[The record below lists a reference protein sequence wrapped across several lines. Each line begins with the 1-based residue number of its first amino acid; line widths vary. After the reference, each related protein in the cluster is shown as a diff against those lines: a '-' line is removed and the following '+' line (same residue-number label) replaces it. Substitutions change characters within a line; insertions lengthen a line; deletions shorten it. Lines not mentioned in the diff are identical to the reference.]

1 MLLVGVGLTPA
12 LLYDAPERLKQLKSK
27 RILQDRIA
35 LRDARRALMQYM
47 LLRSQQPFNIARFR
61 SSSIEPRLL
70 MLPCPD
76 NLGGS
81 NSDNILDGLQD
92 ATCNADGSGA
102 GDITNGVLDSGS
114 RFGRLPH
121 GFDVLPTE
129 REVNEG
135 LGSDFRNH
143 NGDRFWYALSRHLA
157 PSEPNHR
164 RALNLHRLSTL
175 DDGWLK
181 VARTATTLTIASRT
195 AAVVIAPGKI
205 QPGRPAEEIIFKV
218 SLSLSEVNP
227 SLYFESAD
235 NADSDGIFSDKE
247 GGYPVANIRLE
258 ELLAP
263 ESNFMDSYK
272 TAAGAGATH
281 NAPLQDSPLAE
292 IREAIIHW
300 KDFFGYY
307 PSPAT
312 NVSAHLH
319 RHSRHCNIL
328 RSDVAHNNAI
338 GGGELILPAAIIAA
352 MPLPTTLAIASLS
365 LTADAGFLTAQAMAV
380 VLSTATITL
389 ARYSR
394 LTLTAGT
401 PLLANTAILQSLTS
415 GYGISAGATVSIAVA
430 TISIAVETPLFSDG
444 IQVGWFPEHSLAS
457 MTVSDDDRKI
467 TVVTPTEAGFLGG
480 GEIIS
485 TTGTIETVTLFSHDV
500 LMLSKAVKIEND
512 YDNLTNLFYVNA
524 TARIKSGASVS
535 FHTLRR
541 TNYYRPSADTYDRR
555 DFVVR
560 LLSDAFYTSGP
571 ATLRITTTILAPKII
586 YPWRNTRS
594 SLAVL
599 RDNLHL
605 YPPCLDSK
613 HFSRSAR
620 TFIANQPMHY
630 AVAPGCGH
638 SDPQRC
644 GSGGITVSLNPG
656 AQISFAESFSLS
668 NSYTVTL
675 PNFAIRLTGNA
686 TITIQNG
693 IARSNISI
701 ALTRPLQIPLGESA
715 AIFPADYFFANGAS
729 VQIPAQATI
738 VGGGRSRIENAEA
751 VLIYSPG
758 PLPHA
763 GCAAGMPSL
772 SLTLAAATQ
781 GKINGDL
788 TNFCE
793 WLDDDENADGDLHY
807 IARAPSLELR
817 QSNDFL
823 MFFGGRMVLE

>member
-27 RILQDRIA
+27 QILQDRIA

-47 LLRSQQPFNIARFR
+47 LLRSQQPFNIARR
-61 SSSIEPRLL
+61 IGAPIEPRLL

-76 NLGGS
+76 NLGDS
-81 NSDNILDGLQD
+81 ILDGLQD
-92 ATCNADGSGA
+92 ATCNANIRSA
-102 GDITNGVLDSGS
+102 SDITRGVLEGGS

-121 GFDVLPTE
+121 GFSVLPTE

-157 PSEPNHR
+157 PSTPGNRH
-164 RALNLHRLSTL
+164 ALNLHRLSTL

-195 AAVVIAPGKI
+195 AAIVIAPGEI
-205 QPGRPAEEIIFKV
+205 QPHRPAEENIFKV

-247 GGYPVANIRLE
+247 GGYPVANIHLE

-272 TAAGAGATH
+272 TAAGAGLTH

-292 IREAIIHW
+292 IREAILHW

-307 PSPAT
+307 PSPAA

-401 PLLANTAILQSLTS
+401 PLLAKTAILQSLTS
-415 GYGISAGATVSIAVA
+415 GYGISAGATVSIVVA

-444 IQVGWFPEHSLAS
+444 IQVGWFPEHSRTT
-457 MTVSDDDRKI
+457 MIVI
-467 TVVTPTEAGFLGG
+467 TDGRTIALETPTESGFLGG

-485 TTGTIETVTLFSHDV
+485 TTGTIETVTLSSRDV
-500 LMLSKAVKIEND
+500 LMLRKAVRIEED
-512 YDNLTNLFYVNA
+512 YSDLPFLFYVNA
-524 TARIKSGASVS
+524 TARKVDGTSVRLRESKKYLPSG
-535 FHTLRR
+535 
-541 TNYYRPSADTYDRR
+541 DTFDHR

-560 LLSDAFYTSGP
+560 LLSDSVYTTASS
-571 ATLRITTTILAPKII
+571 TLIITTTILAPKII

-594 SLAVL
+594 SLIVR
-599 RDNLHL
+599 RDNLHS

-644 GSGGITVSLNPG
+644 GSGGITVSLNLG

-693 IARSNISI
+693 IARSNGNIS
-701 ALTRPLQIPLGESA
+701 LTRPLQIPLGESA
-715 AIFPADYFFANGAS
+715 AIFPADYFFANGVS

-772 SLTLAAATQ
+772 GLTLAVATQ
-781 GKINGDL
+781 GKIGGNL

>member
-1 MLLVGVGLTPA
+1 MLLVGVGLTPS

-27 RILQDRIA
+27 QILQDRIA

-92 ATCNADGSGA
+92 ATCNADGGSA

-195 AAVVIAPGKI
+195 AAVVIAPGEI
-205 QPGRPAEEIIFKV
+205 QPHRPAEEIIFKV

-292 IREAIIHW
+292 IREAILHW

-307 PSPAT
+307 PSPAA
-312 NVSAHLH
+312 NVSVHLDSH
-319 RHSRHCNIL
+319 FRHCNIL

-401 PLLANTAILQSLTS
+401 PLLAKTAILQSLTS
-415 GYGISAGATVSIAVA
+415 GYGISAGATVSIVVA

-444 IQVGWFPEHSLAS
+444 IQVGWFPEHSRTT
-457 MTVSDDDRKI
+457 MNVSPDNRKI
-467 TVVTPTEAGFLGG
+467 SLAIPTDAGFLSGG
-480 GEIIS
+480 KIIS
-485 TTGTIETVTLFSHDV
+485 TIGTIETVTLSSRDV
-500 LMLSKAVKIEND
+500 LLLSKAVKIEKD
-512 YDNLTNLFYVNA
+512 YDDLKFLFYVN
-524 TARIKSGASVS
+524 TTVRIKSGVSVS
-535 FHTLRR
+535 LHILTEAKK
-541 TNYYRPSADTYDRR
+541 YRPSSDTYDRR

-560 LLSDAFYTSGP
+560 LLSDAVYGSSTK
-571 ATLRITTTILAPKII
+571 TTIIAPKII
-586 YPWRNTRS
+586 YPWQDTNSGPIVRRD
-594 SLAVL
+594 SL
-599 RDNLHL
+599 HP
-605 YPPCLDSK
+605 YPPCLDSRS
-613 HFSRSAR
+613 FSRSAR

-656 AQISFAESFSLS
+656 AQISFAESFPLS
-668 NSYTVTL
+668 NSYTLTL

-693 IARSNISI
+693 IARNNGNIS
-701 ALTRPLQIPLGESA
+701 LTRPLQIPLGESA
-715 AIFPADYFFANGAS
+715 AIFPANYSFADGTS

-738 VGGGRSRIENAEA
+738 VGGGRSRVENAEA

-772 SLTLAAATQ
+772 GLTLAVATQ
-781 GKINGDL
+781 GKISGDL

>member
-27 RILQDRIA
+27 QILQDRIA

-47 LLRSQQPFNIARFR
+47 LLRSQQPFNIARIGG
-61 SSSIEPRLL
+61 SPIEPRLL

-76 NLGGS
+76 NLGDS
-81 NSDNILDGLQD
+81 ILDGLQD
-92 ATCNADGSGA
+92 ATCNAVRSSG
-102 GDITNGVLDSGS
+102 GITNGVLEGGS

-121 GFDVLPTE
+121 GFSVLQNAE
-129 REVNEG
+129 EVNDG

-143 NGDRFWYALSRHLA
+143 NGDRFWYALSHHLA
-157 PSEPNHR
+157 PSTPGNRH
-164 RALNLHRLSTL
+164 ALNLHRLSTL

-195 AAVVIAPGKI
+195 AAIVIAPGEI
-205 QPGRPAEEIIFKV
+205 QPHRPAEGNIFKV

-307 PSPAT
+307 PSPAA

-352 MPLPTTLAIASLS
+352 MPLPTTLAVASLS
-365 LTADAGFLTAQAMAV
+365 LTADAGFLTAQAMV
-380 VLSTATITL
+380 MSLSTATITL

-394 LTLTAGT
+394 FTLTAGT
-401 PLLANTAILQSLTS
+401 PLFAKAAILQSLTS
-415 GYGISAGATVSIAVA
+415 GYGISAGAMVSIVVA

-444 IQVGWFPEHSLAS
+444 IQVGWFPEHSRTT
-457 MTVSDDDRKI
+457 MIVSDDDRKI
-467 TVVTPTEAGFLGG
+467 TLKTFTESGFLGG

-485 TTGTIETVTLFSHDV
+485 TTGTIEKVTLFSHDV
-500 LMLSKAVKIEND
+500 LLLSKAVKIEND
-512 YDNLTNLFYVNA
+512 YDNLTNLLYVNA

-535 FHTLRR
+535 FHTLRE
-541 TNYYRPSADTYDRR
+541 TLKYRPSGDTFDRR

-560 LLSDAFYTSGP
+560 LLSDAFYASGP

-594 SLAVL
+594 SLIVL

-613 HFSRSAR
+613 NFSRSAR

-668 NSYTVTL
+668 NTYTVTL
-675 PNFAIRLTGNA
+675 PNFAISLTGNA

-693 IARSNISI
+693 IARSNGNIS
-701 ALTRPLQIPLGESA
+701 LTRPLQIPLGESA
-715 AIFPADYFFANGAS
+715 AIFPANYSFDNGTL

-738 VGGGRSRIENAEA
+738 VGGGRSRVENAEA

-772 SLTLAAATQ
+772 SLTLAVATQ
-781 GKINGDL
+781 GKISGDL

>member
-27 RILQDRIA
+27 QILQDRIA

-47 LLRSQQPFNIARFR
+47 LLRSQQPFNIARIGG
-61 SSSIEPRLL
+61 SPIEPRLL

-76 NLGGS
+76 NLGDS
-81 NSDNILDGLQD
+81 ILDGLQD
-92 ATCNADGSGA
+92 AACSDIRLVRG
-102 GDITNGVLDSGS
+102 ITNGVLRGGS

-121 GFDVLPTE
+121 GFSVLPTE

-143 NGDRFWYALSRHLA
+143 NGDRFWYALSHHLA
-157 PSEPNHR
+157 PSTPGNRH
-164 RALNLHRLSTL
+164 ALNLHRLSTL

-205 QPGRPAEEIIFKV
+205 QPHRPAEENIFKV

-227 SLYFESAD
+227 LLYFESAD

-352 MPLPTTLAIASLS
+352 MPLPTTLAIASLL

-380 VLSTATITL
+380 TLSTATITL

-394 LTLTAGT
+394 FTLTAGT
-401 PLLANTAILQSLTS
+401 PLFAKTAVLQSLTS

-430 TISIAVETPLFSDG
+430 TISIAAQTSLFSDG

-541 TNYYRPSADTYDRR
+541 TNYYRPSGDTYDRR

-560 LLSDAFYTSGP
+560 LLSDAFYASGP

-644 GSGGITVSLNPG
+644 GNGGITVSLNPG

-675 PNFAIRLTGNA
+675 PNFAIRLTSNA

-693 IARSNISI
+693 IARSNGNIS
-701 ALTRPLQIPLGESA
+701 LTRPLQIPLGESA
-715 AIFPADYFFANGAS
+715 AIFPADYSFVNGAS

-738 VGGGRSRIENAEA
+738 VGGGRSRVENAEA

-763 GCAAGMPSL
+763 GCAAGMTSL
-772 SLTLAAATQ
+772 GSLAVATQ
-781 GKINGDL
+781 GKIRGDL

>member
-27 RILQDRIA
+27 QILQDRIA

-76 NLGGS
+76 NLGGR

-92 ATCNADGSGA
+92 ATCNADGGSA

-157 PSEPNHR
+157 PSTPGNRH
-164 RALNLHRLSTL
+164 ALNLHRLSTL

-307 PSPAT
+307 PSPAA

-319 RHSRHCNIL
+319 RHSRHCNIS

-352 MPLPTTLAIASLS
+352 MPLPTTLAVASLS
-365 LTADAGFLTAQAMAV
+365 LTADAGFLTAQAMV
-380 VLSTATITL
+380 MSLSTTIITL

-394 LTLTAGT
+394 FTLTAGT
-401 PLLANTAILQSLTS
+401 PLFANTAILQSLTS
-415 GYGISAGATVSIAVA
+415 GYGISAGATVSIVVA

-444 IQVGWFPEHSLAS
+444 IQVGWFPEHSRTT
-457 MTVSDDDRKI
+457 MNVSPDNRKI
-467 TVVTPTEAGFLGG
+467 SLAIPTDAGFLNGG
-480 GEIIS
+480 KIIS
-485 TTGTIETVTLFSHDV
+485 TIGTIETVTLSSRDV
-500 LMLSKAVKIEND
+500 LLLSKAVKIEKD
-512 YDNLTNLFYVNA
+512 YDDLKFLFYVN
-524 TARIKSGASVS
+524 TTVRIKSGVSVS
-535 FHTLRR
+535 LHILTEAKK
-541 TNYYRPSADTYDRR
+541 YRPSSDTYDRR

-560 LLSDAFYTSGP
+560 LLSDAVYGSSTK
-571 ATLRITTTILAPKII
+571 TTIIAPKII
-586 YPWRNTRS
+586 YPWQDTNSGPIVRRD
-594 SLAVL
+594 SL
-599 RDNLHL
+599 HP
-605 YPPCLDSK
+605 YPPCLDSRS
-613 HFSRSAR
+613 FSRSAR

-656 AQISFAESFSLS
+656 TQISFAESFSLS

-693 IARSNISI
+693 IARSNGNIS
-701 ALTRPLQIPLGESA
+701 LTRPLQIPLGESA
-715 AIFPADYFFANGAS
+715 AIFPADYSFANGAS

-772 SLTLAAATQ
+772 GLTLAVATQ
-781 GKINGDL
+781 GKIGGNL

>member
-12 LLYDAPERLKQLKSK
+12 LLYDAPERLKQLKS
-27 RILQDRIA
+27 RQILQDRIA

-47 LLRSQQPFNIARFR
+47 LLRSQQPFNIARR
-61 SSSIEPRLL
+61 IGAPIEPRLL

-76 NLGGS
+76 NLGDS
-81 NSDNILDGLQD
+81 ILDGLQD

-102 GDITNGVLDSGS
+102 SDITKGVLEGGS

-157 PSEPNHR
+157 PSTPGNRH
-164 RALNLHRLSTL
+164 ALNLHRLSTL

-205 QPGRPAEEIIFKV
+205 QPHRPAEENIFKV

-227 SLYFESAD
+227 LLYFESAD

-292 IREAIIHW
+292 IREAILHW

-365 LTADAGFLTAQAMAV
+365 LTADAGFLTAQAMV
-380 VLSTATITL
+380 MSLSTTIITL

-394 LTLTAGT
+394 FTLTAGT
-401 PLLANTAILQSLTS
+401 PLFAKAAILQSLTS

-444 IQVGWFPEHSLAS
+444 IQVGWFPEHSRTT
-457 MTVSDDDRKI
+457 MIVSDDDRKI
-467 TVVTPTEAGFLGG
+467 TLKTFTESGFLGG

-485 TTGTIETVTLFSHDV
+485 TTGTIEKVTLFSHDV
-500 LMLSKAVKIEND
+500 LLLSKAVKIEND
-512 YDNLTNLFYVNA
+512 YDNLTNLLYVNA

-535 FHTLRR
+535 FHTLRE
-541 TNYYRPSADTYDRR
+541 TLKYRPSGDTFDRR

-560 LLSDAFYTSGP
+560 LLSDAFYASGP

-594 SLAVL
+594 SLIVL

-613 HFSRSAR
+613 NFSRSAR

-668 NSYTVTL
+668 NTYTVTL
-675 PNFAIRLTGNA
+675 PNFAISLTGNA

-693 IARSNISI
+693 IARSNGNIS
-701 ALTRPLQIPLGESA
+701 LTRPLQIPLGESA
-715 AIFPADYFFANGAS
+715 AIFPANYSFDNGTL

-738 VGGGRSRIENAEA
+738 VGGGRSRVENAEA

-772 SLTLAAATQ
+772 SLTLAVATQ
-781 GKINGDL
+781 GKISGDL

>member
-1 MLLVGVGLTPA
+1 M
-12 LLYDAPERLKQLKSK
+12 KSK
-27 RILQDRIA
+27 QILQDRIA

-92 ATCNADGSGA
+92 ATCNADGGNA

-195 AAVVIAPGKI
+195 AAIVIAPGKI
-205 QPGRPAEEIIFKV
+205 QPGRPAEENIFKV

-292 IREAIIHW
+292 IREAILHW

-307 PSPAT
+307 PSPAA

-352 MPLPTTLAIASLS
+352 MPLPTTLAVASLS
-365 LTADAGFLTAQAMAV
+365 LTADAGFLTAQAMV
-380 VLSTATITL
+380 MSLSTTIITL

-394 LTLTAGT
+394 FTLTAGT
-401 PLLANTAILQSLTS
+401 PLFAKAAILQSLTS

-430 TISIAVETPLFSDG
+430 TISIVEKTPLFSAG
-444 IQVGWFPEHSLAS
+444 IQTGWLPEHSRTTMIA
-457 MTVSDDDRKI
+457 I
-467 TVVTPTEAGFLGG
+467 TDGRRIALETPTESGFLGG
-480 GEIIS
+480 GEIVS
-485 TTGTIETVTLFSHDV
+485 TIGTIATVTLSSRDV
-500 LMLSKAVKIEND
+500 LILRKSVKIEKD
-512 YDNLTNLFYVNA
+512 YASVILFYINA

-535 FHTLRR
+535 FHTLRK
-541 TNYYRPSADTYDRR
+541 TLKYRPSGDTFEHR

-560 LLSDAFYTSGP
+560 LLSDSVYTTASSGL
-571 ATLRITTTILAPKII
+571 TITTTILAPKII

-594 SLAVL
+594 SLIVL
-599 RDNLHL
+599 RDNLHP
-605 YPPCLDSK
+605 YPPCFDSK

-668 NSYTVTL
+668 NTYTVTL
-675 PNFAIRLTGNA
+675 PNFAISLTGNA

-693 IARSNISI
+693 IARNNGNIS
-701 ALTRPLQIPLGESA
+701 LTRPLQIPLGESA
-715 AIFPADYFFANGAS
+715 AIFPANYSFDNGTL

-738 VGGGRSRIENAEA
+738 VGGGRSRVENAEA

-763 GCAAGMPSL
+763 GCAAGMTSL
-772 SLTLAAATQ
+772 GSLAVATQ
-781 GKINGDL
+781 GKIGGNL

-807 IARAPSLELR
+807 IARAPSLKLR

>member
-12 LLYDAPERLKQLKSK
+12 LLYDAPERLKQLKS
-27 RILQDRIA
+27 RQILQDRIA

-47 LLRSQQPFNIARFR
+47 LLRSQQPFNIARR
-61 SSSIEPRLL
+61 IGSPIEPRLL

-76 NLGGS
+76 NLGDS
-81 NSDNILDGLQD
+81 ILDGLQD

-102 GDITNGVLDSGS
+102 SDITKGVLGSGS

-143 NGDRFWYALSRHLA
+143 KGDRFWYALSRHLA
-157 PSEPNHR
+157 PSTPGNRH
-164 RALNLHRLSTL
+164 ALNLHRLSTL

-227 SLYFESAD
+227 SLYFASAD

-307 PSPAT
+307 PSPAA

-365 LTADAGFLTAQAMAV
+365 LTADAGFLTAQAMV
-380 VLSTATITL
+380 ISLSTATITL

-394 LTLTAGT
+394 FTLTAGT
-401 PLLANTAILQSLTS
+401 PLFAKAAILQSLTS
-415 GYGISAGATVSIAVA
+415 GYGISAGATVSIVVA

-444 IQVGWFPEHSLAS
+444 IQVGWFPEHAENPMTAARDGATLSLAGP
-457 MTVSDDDRKI
+457 I
-467 TVVTPTEAGFLGG
+467 TIGFLGG
-480 GEIIS
+480 GEIASAIPTITLS
-485 TTGTIETVTLFSHDV
+485 SRDVLIVREGLNLEQDYRQLKFLYANASLRRETGTVSILP
-500 LMLSKAVKIEND
+500 AVND
-512 YDNLTNLFYVNA
+512 YRPTDDTF
-524 TARIKSGASVS
+524 S
-535 FHTLRR
+535 RR
-541 TNYYRPSADTYDRR
+541 R
-555 DFVVR
+555 FVAL
-560 LLSDAFYTSGP
+560 LLSDAIYTRSTI
-571 ATLRITTTILAPKII
+571 ATTITAPKTI
-586 YPWRNTRS
+586 YPWRKKSIPSAPART
-594 SLAVL
+594 
-599 RDNLHL
+599 RDNLHP
-605 YPPCLDSK
+605 YPPCLDSRS
-613 HFSRSAR
+613 FSRSAR

-644 GSGGITVSLNPG
+644 GNGGITVSLNPG
-656 AQISFAESFSLS
+656 AQISFAESFPLS
-668 NSYTVTL
+668 NSYTITL
-675 PNFAIRLTGNA
+675 PNFAIRLTSNA

-693 IARSNISI
+693 IARSNGNIS
-701 ALTRPLQIPLGESA
+701 LTRPLQIPLGESA
-715 AIFPADYFFANGAS
+715 AIFPADYSFANGAS

-738 VGGGRSRIENAEA
+738 VGGGRSRVENAEA

-772 SLTLAAATQ
+772 SLTLAVATQ
-781 GKINGDL
+781 GKIGGNL

>member
-1 MLLVGVGLTPA
+1 MQLATPTA
-12 LLYDAPERLKQLKSK
+12 
-27 RILQDRIA
+27 
-35 LRDARRALMQYM
+35 
-47 LLRSQQPFNIARFR
+47 
-61 SSSIEPRLL
+61 
-70 MLPCPD
+70 
-76 NLGGS
+76 
-81 NSDNILDGLQD
+81 
-92 ATCNADGSGA
+92 SGA
-102 GDITNGVLDSGS
+102 GDITNGVLEGGS

-157 PSEPNHR
+157 PSTPGNRH
-164 RALNLHRLSTL
+164 ALNLHRLSTL

-205 QPGRPAEEIIFKV
+205 QPHRPAEENIFKV

-292 IREAIIHW
+292 IREAILHW

-307 PSPAT
+307 PSPAA

-401 PLLANTAILQSLTS
+401 PLLAKTAILQSLTS
-415 GYGISAGATVSIAVA
+415 GYGISAGATVSIVVA

-444 IQVGWFPEHSLAS
+444 IQVGWFPEHSRTT
-457 MTVSDDDRKI
+457 MNVSPDNRKI
-467 TVVTPTEAGFLGG
+467 SLAIPTDAGFLSGG
-480 GEIIS
+480 KIIS
-485 TTGTIETVTLFSHDV
+485 TIGTIETVTLSSRDV
-500 LMLSKAVKIEND
+500 LIVEQSGEN
-512 YDNLTNLFYVNA
+512 
-524 TARIKSGASVS
+524 RER
-535 FHTLRR
+535 LR
-541 TNYYRPSADTYDRR
+541 
-555 DFVVR
+555 
-560 LLSDAFYTSGP
+560 
-571 ATLRITTTILAPKII
+571 
-586 YPWRNTRS
+586 
-594 SLAVL
+594 
-599 RDNLHL
+599 
-605 YPPCLDSK
+605 
-613 HFSRSAR
+613 
-620 TFIANQPMHY
+620 
-630 AVAPGCGH
+630 
-638 SDPQRC
+638 
-644 GSGGITVSLNPG
+644 
-656 AQISFAESFSLS
+656 
-668 NSYTVTL
+668 
-675 PNFAIRLTGNA
+675 
-686 TITIQNG
+686 
-693 IARSNISI
+693 
-701 ALTRPLQIPLGESA
+701 
-715 AIFPADYFFANGAS
+715 
-729 VQIPAQATI
+729 
-738 VGGGRSRIENAEA
+738 
-751 VLIYSPG
+751 
-758 PLPHA
+758 
-763 GCAAGMPSL
+763 
-772 SLTLAAATQ
+772 
-781 GKINGDL
+781 
-788 TNFCE
+788 
-793 WLDDDENADGDLHY
+793 
-807 IARAPSLELR
+807 
-817 QSNDFL
+817 
-823 MFFGGRMVLE
+823 

>member
-27 RILQDRIA
+27 QILQDRIA

-47 LLRSQQPFNIARFR
+47 LLRSQQPFNIARIGG
-61 SSSIEPRLL
+61 SPIEPRLL

-76 NLGGS
+76 NLGDS
-81 NSDNILDGLQD
+81 ILDGLQD
-92 ATCNADGSGA
+92 ATCNAVRSSG
-102 GDITNGVLDSGS
+102 GITNGVLEGGS

-121 GFDVLPTE
+121 GFSVLQNAE
-129 REVNEG
+129 EVNDG

-157 PSEPNHR
+157 PSTPGNR
-164 RALNLHRLSTL
+164 YALNLHRLSTL

-195 AAVVIAPGKI
+195 AAIVIAPGEI
-205 QPGRPAEEIIFKV
+205 QPHRPAEENIFKV

-227 SLYFESAD
+227 LLYFESVD

-292 IREAIIHW
+292 IREAILHW

-307 PSPAT
+307 PSPAA

-394 LTLTAGT
+394 FTLTAGT
-401 PLLANTAILQSLTS
+401 PLFVNTAILQSLTS

-444 IQVGWFPEHSLAS
+444 IQVGWFPEHSRTTMIVSHDNKTISLA
-457 MTVSDDDRKI
+457 I
-467 TVVTPTEAGFLGG
+467 PTEAGFLGG
-480 GEIIS
+480 GKIIS
-485 TTGTIETVTLFSHDV
+485 TIGTIETVTLSSRDI
-500 LMLSKAVKIEND
+500 LILSKSVKIEKD
-512 YDNLTNLFYVNA
+512 YGHLLSLFYADA
-524 TARIKSGASVS
+524 TVRTKFGTSVS
-535 FHTLRR
+535 LYTLREA
-541 TNYYRPSADTYDRR
+541 NKYLPSSDTYDRR

-560 LLSDAFYTSGP
+560 LLSDAVYGSSTK
-571 ATLRITTTILAPKII
+571 TTIIAPKII
-586 YPWRNTRS
+586 YPWQDTNSGPIIRRD
-594 SLAVL
+594 SL
-599 RDNLHL
+599 HP
-605 YPPCLDSK
+605 YPPCLDSRS
-613 HFSRSAR
+613 FSRSAR

-693 IARSNISI
+693 IARNNGNIS
-701 ALTRPLQIPLGESA
+701 LTRPLQIPLGESA
-715 AIFPADYFFANGAS
+715 AIFPANYSFDNGTS

-772 SLTLAAATQ
+772 GLTLAVATQ
-781 GKINGDL
+781 GKIGGDL

>member
-12 LLYDAPERLKQLKSK
+12 LLYDAPERLKQLKS
-27 RILQDRIA
+27 RQILQDRIA

-47 LLRSQQPFNIARFR
+47 LLRSQQPFNIARIGG
-61 SSSIEPRLL
+61 SPIEPRLL

-76 NLGGS
+76 NLGDS
-81 NSDNILDGLQD
+81 VLDGLQD
-92 ATCNADGSGA
+92 ATCNSVLSSG
-102 GDITNGVLDSGS
+102 GITNGVLEGGS

-121 GFDVLPTE
+121 GFSVLQNAG
-129 REVNEG
+129 EVNDG

-143 NGDRFWYALSRHLA
+143 NGDRFWYALSHHLA
-157 PSEPNHR
+157 PSTPGNRH
-164 RALNLHRLSTL
+164 ALNLHRLSTL

-205 QPGRPAEEIIFKV
+205 QPGRPAEENIFKV

-227 SLYFESAD
+227 SLYFESAN

-272 TAAGAGATH
+272 TAAGAGAIH

-307 PSPAT
+307 PSPAA

-352 MPLPTTLAIASLS
+352 MPSPTTLAIASLS
-365 LTADAGFLTAQAMAV
+365 LTADAGFLTAQAMV
-380 VLSTATITL
+380 VSLSTATITL

-394 LTLTAGT
+394 FTLTAGT
-401 PLLANTAILQSLTS
+401 PLFAKTVILQSLTS
-415 GYGISAGATVSIAVA
+415 GYEISAGATVSIAVA
-430 TISIAVETPLFSDG
+430 TISIVEKTPLFSAG
-444 IQVGWFPEHSLAS
+444 IQTGWLPEHSRTTMIA
-457 MTVSDDDRKI
+457 I
-467 TVVTPTEAGFLGG
+467 TDGRRIALETPTESGFLGG
-480 GEIIS
+480 GEIVS
-485 TTGTIETVTLFSHDV
+485 TIGTIATVTLSSRDV
-500 LMLSKAVKIEND
+500 LILRKSVKIEKD
-512 YDNLTNLFYVNA
+512 YASVILFYINA

-535 FHTLRR
+535 FHTLRK
-541 TNYYRPSADTYDRR
+541 TLKYRPSGDTFEHR

-560 LLSDAFYTSGP
+560 LLSDSVYTTASSGL
-571 ATLRITTTILAPKII
+571 TITTTILAPKII

-605 YPPCLDSK
+605 YPPCLDSRS
-613 HFSRSAR
+613 FSRSAR

-644 GSGGITVSLNPG
+644 GNGGITVSLNPG

-668 NSYTVTL
+668 NSYTLTL

-693 IARSNISI
+693 IARSNGNIS
-701 ALTRPLQIPLGESA
+701 LTRPLQIPLGESA
-715 AIFPADYFFANGAS
+715 AIFPADYSFANGTS

-738 VGGGRSRIENAEA
+738 VGGGHSRIENAEA

-772 SLTLAAATQ
+772 SLTLAVATQ
-781 GKINGDL
+781 GKIGGDL

>member
-27 RILQDRIA
+27 QILQDRIA

-76 NLGGS
+76 NLGGR

-92 ATCNADGSGA
+92 ATCNADGGSA

-205 QPGRPAEEIIFKV
+205 QPHRPAEGNIFKV

-307 PSPAT
+307 PSPAA
-312 NVSAHLH
+312 NVSVHLDSH
-319 RHSRHCNIL
+319 FRHCNIL

-365 LTADAGFLTAQAMAV
+365 LTADAGFLTAQAMAM

-401 PLLANTAILQSLTS
+401 PLLAKVAILQSLTS
-415 GYGISAGATVSIAVA
+415 GYEISAGATVSIAVA
-430 TISIAVETPLFSDG
+430 TISIAEKTPLFSAG
-444 IQVGWFPEHSLAS
+444 IQSGWLPEHWETT
-457 MTVSDDDRKI
+457 MTVISDGRTI
-467 TVVTPTEAGFLGG
+467 AFETPTESGFLGG
-480 GEIIS
+480 GEIVS
-485 TTGTIETVTLFSHDV
+485 TIGNVILSSRDV
-500 LMLSKAVKIEND
+500 LMLRRVVRIEED
-512 YDNLTNLFYVNA
+512 YIHLSTHLFYHNA
-524 TARIKSGASVS
+524 TVRREGGTSD
-535 FHTLRR
+535 TLRKA
-541 TNYYRPSADTYDRR
+541 NNYRPSGDTFDRR

-560 LLSDAFYTSGP
+560 LLSDSVYGST
-571 ATLRITTTILAPKII
+571 TRTTITAPKII
-586 YPWRNTRS
+586 YPWRKKHTT
-594 SLAVL
+594 AIT
-599 RDNLHL
+599 RDNLHP
-605 YPPCLDSK
+605 YPPCFDSR

-675 PNFAIRLTGNA
+675 PNFAIRSTDNA

-693 IARSNISI
+693 IARNNGNIS
-701 ALTRPLQIPLGESA
+701 LTRPLQIPLGESA
-715 AIFPADYFFANGAS
+715 AIFPADYSFANGAS

-772 SLTLAAATQ
+772 GLTLAVATQ
-781 GKINGDL
+781 GKIGGNL

>member
-27 RILQDRIA
+27 QILQDRIA

-92 ATCNADGSGA
+92 ATCNADGGSA

-195 AAVVIAPGKI
+195 AAVVIAPGEI
-205 QPGRPAEEIIFKV
+205 QPHRPAEEIIFKV

-292 IREAIIHW
+292 IREAILHW

-307 PSPAT
+307 PSPAA
-312 NVSAHLH
+312 NVSVHLDSH
-319 RHSRHCNIL
+319 FRHCNIL

-401 PLLANTAILQSLTS
+401 PLLAKTAILQSLTS
-415 GYGISAGATVSIAVA
+415 GYGISAGATVSIVVA

-444 IQVGWFPEHSLAS
+444 IQVGWFPEHSRTT
-457 MTVSDDDRKI
+457 MNVSPDNRKI
-467 TVVTPTEAGFLGG
+467 SLAIPTDAGFLSGG
-480 GEIIS
+480 KIIS
-485 TTGTIETVTLFSHDV
+485 TIGTIETVTLSSRDV
-500 LMLSKAVKIEND
+500 LLLSKAVKIEKD
-512 YDNLTNLFYVNA
+512 YDDLKFLFYVN
-524 TARIKSGASVS
+524 TTVRIKSGVSVS
-535 FHTLRR
+535 LHILTEAKK
-541 TNYYRPSADTYDRR
+541 YRPSSDTYDRR

-560 LLSDAFYTSGP
+560 LLSDAVYGSSTK
-571 ATLRITTTILAPKII
+571 TTIIAPKII
-586 YPWRNTRS
+586 YPWQDTNSGPIVRRD
-594 SLAVL
+594 SL
-599 RDNLHL
+599 HP
-605 YPPCLDSK
+605 YPPCLDSRS
-613 HFSRSAR
+613 FSRSAR

-693 IARSNISI
+693 IARSNGNIS
-701 ALTRPLQIPLGESA
+701 LTRPLQIPLGESA
-715 AIFPADYFFANGAS
+715 AIFPADYSFANGAS

-772 SLTLAAATQ
+772 GLTLAVATQ
-781 GKINGDL
+781 GKISGDL

>member
-12 LLYDAPERLKQLKSK
+12 LLYDAPERLKQLKS
-27 RILQDRIA
+27 RQILQDRIA

-47 LLRSQQPFNIARFR
+47 LLRSQQPFNIARIGG
-61 SSSIEPRLL
+61 SPIEPRLL

-76 NLGGS
+76 NLGDS
-81 NSDNILDGLQD
+81 VLDGLQD
-92 ATCNADGSGA
+92 ATCNAVRSSG
-102 GDITNGVLDSGS
+102 GITNGVLEGGS

-121 GFDVLPTE
+121 GFSVLQNAG
-129 REVNEG
+129 EVNDG

-157 PSEPNHR
+157 PSTPGNR
-164 RALNLHRLSTL
+164 YALNLHRLSTL

-195 AAVVIAPGKI
+195 AAIVIAPGEI
-205 QPGRPAEEIIFKV
+205 QPGRPAEENIFKV

-227 SLYFESAD
+227 LLYFESAD

-328 RSDVAHNNAI
+328 RSNVAHNNAI

-365 LTADAGFLTAQAMAV
+365 LTADAGFLTAQAMV
-380 VLSTATITL
+380 MSLSTTIITL

-394 LTLTAGT
+394 FTLTAGT
-401 PLLANTAILQSLTS
+401 PLFAKAAILQSLTS
-415 GYGISAGATVSIAVA
+415 GYGISAGATVSIVVA

-444 IQVGWFPEHSLAS
+444 IQVGWFPEHAENPMTAARDGATLSLAGP
-457 MTVSDDDRKI
+457 I
-467 TVVTPTEAGFLGG
+467 TIGFLGG
-480 GEIIS
+480 GEIASAIPTITLS
-485 TTGTIETVTLFSHDV
+485 SRDVLIVREGLNLEQDYRQLKFLYANASLRRETGTVSILP
-500 LMLSKAVKIEND
+500 AVND
-512 YDNLTNLFYVNA
+512 YRPTDDTF
-524 TARIKSGASVS
+524 S
-535 FHTLRR
+535 RR
-541 TNYYRPSADTYDRR
+541 R
-555 DFVVR
+555 FVAL
-560 LLSDAFYTSGP
+560 LLSDAIYTRSTI
-571 ATLRITTTILAPKII
+571 ATTITAPKTI
-586 YPWRNTRS
+586 YPWRKKSIPSAPAIT
-594 SLAVL
+594 
-599 RDNLHL
+599 RDNLHP

-613 HFSRSAR
+613 NFSRSAR

-638 SDPQRC
+638 GDPQRC

-675 PNFAIRLTGNA
+675 PNFAIRLTSNA

-693 IARSNISI
+693 IARSNGNIS
-701 ALTRPLQIPLGESA
+701 LTRPLQIPLGESA
-715 AIFPADYFFANGAS
+715 AIFPANYSFANGTS

-738 VGGGRSRIENAEA
+738 VGGGRSRVENAEA
-751 VLIYSPG
+751 ILIYSPG

-772 SLTLAAATQ
+772 GLTLAVATQ
-781 GKINGDL
+781 GKIGGDL

>member
-12 LLYDAPERLKQLKSK
+12 LLYDAPERLKQLKS
-27 RILQDRIA
+27 RQILQDRIA

-47 LLRSQQPFNIARFR
+47 LLRSQQPFNIARR
-61 SSSIEPRLL
+61 IGAPIEPRLL

-76 NLGGS
+76 NLGDS
-81 NSDNILDGLQD
+81 ILDGLQD

-102 GDITNGVLDSGS
+102 SDITKGVLEGGS

-157 PSEPNHR
+157 PSTPGNRH
-164 RALNLHRLSTL
+164 ALNLHRLSTL

-205 QPGRPAEEIIFKV
+205 QPHRPAEENIFKV

-272 TAAGAGATH
+272 TAAGAGVTH

-292 IREAIIHW
+292 IREAILHW

-307 PSPAT
+307 PSPAA

-401 PLLANTAILQSLTS
+401 PLLAKTAILQSLTS
-415 GYGISAGATVSIAVA
+415 GYGISAGATVSIVVA

-444 IQVGWFPEHSLAS
+444 IQVGWFPEHSRTT
-457 MTVSDDDRKI
+457 MNVSPDNRKI
-467 TVVTPTEAGFLGG
+467 SLAIPTDAGFLSGG
-480 GEIIS
+480 KIIS
-485 TTGTIETVTLFSHDV
+485 TIGTIETVTLSSHDV
-500 LMLSKAVKIEND
+500 LLLSKAVKIEKD
-512 YDNLTNLFYVNA
+512 YDDLKFLFYVN
-524 TARIKSGASVS
+524 TTVRIKSGVSVS
-535 FHTLRR
+535 LHILTEAKK
-541 TNYYRPSADTYDRR
+541 YRPSSDTYDRR

-560 LLSDAFYTSGP
+560 LLSDAVYGSSTK
-571 ATLRITTTILAPKII
+571 TTIIAPKII
-586 YPWRNTRS
+586 YPWQDTNSGPIVRRD
-594 SLAVL
+594 SL
-599 RDNLHL
+599 HP
-605 YPPCLDSK
+605 YPPCLDSRS
-613 HFSRSAR
+613 FSRSAR

-656 AQISFAESFSLS
+656 AQISFAKSFSLS

-675 PNFAIRLTGNA
+675 PNFAIRLTSNA

-693 IARSNISI
+693 IARSNGNIS
-701 ALTRPLQIPLGESA
+701 LTRPLQIPLGESA
-715 AIFPADYFFANGAS
+715 AIFPANYSFANGAS

-763 GCAAGMPSL
+763 RCAAGMPSL
-772 SLTLAAATQ
+772 GLTLAVATQ
-781 GKINGDL
+781 GKIGGTL

>member
-1 MLLVGVGLTPA
+1 MLVIFVVLLVGAGLTPA

-27 RILQDRIA
+27 QILQDRIA

-76 NLGGS
+76 NLGGHR
-81 NSDNILDGLQD
+81 SDNILDGLQD

-312 NVSAHLH
+312 NVSVHLH

-352 MPLPTTLAIASLS
+352 MPLPTTLAVASLS
-365 LTADAGFLTAQAMAV
+365 LTADAGFLTAQAMV
-380 VLSTATITL
+380 MSLSTTIITL

-394 LTLTAGT
+394 FTLTAGT
-401 PLLANTAILQSLTS
+401 PLFAKAAILQSLTS

-430 TISIAVETPLFSDG
+430 TISIAAQIPLFSDN
-444 IQVGWFPEHSLAS
+444 IQVGWFPEHAENPMTAARDGATLSLAGP
-457 MTVSDDDRKI
+457 I
-467 TVVTPTEAGFLGG
+467 TIGFLGG
-480 GEIIS
+480 GEIASAIPTITLS
-485 TTGTIETVTLFSHDV
+485 SRDVLIVREGLNLEQDYRQLKFLYANASLRRETGTVSILP
-500 LMLSKAVKIEND
+500 AVND
-512 YDNLTNLFYVNA
+512 YRPTDDTF
-524 TARIKSGASVS
+524 S
-535 FHTLRR
+535 RR
-541 TNYYRPSADTYDRR
+541 R
-555 DFVVR
+555 FVAL
-560 LLSDAFYTSGP
+560 LLSDAIYTRSTI
-571 ATLRITTTILAPKII
+571 ATTITAPKTI
-586 YPWRNTRS
+586 YPWRKKSIPSAPART
-594 SLAVL
+594 
-599 RDNLHL
+599 RDNLHP
-605 YPPCLDSK
+605 YPPCLDSRS
-613 HFSRSAR
+613 FSRSAR

-693 IARSNISI
+693 IARSNGNIS
-701 ALTRPLQIPLGESA
+701 LTRPLQIPLGESA
-715 AIFPADYFFANGAS
+715 AIFPVDYSFVNGAS
-729 VQIPAQATI
+729 VQIPAQAII

-772 SLTLAAATQ
+772 GLTLAVATQ

>member
-27 RILQDRIA
+27 QILQDRIA

-76 NLGGS
+76 NLGGHR
-81 NSDNILDGLQD
+81 SDNILDGLQD

-157 PSEPNHR
+157 PSEPNNR

-181 VARTATTLTIASRT
+181 VSRTATTLTIASRT

-272 TAAGAGATH
+272 TAAGAGETH

-307 PSPAT
+307 PSPAI
-312 NVSAHLH
+312 NVSVHLH

-338 GGGELILPAAIIAA
+338 GGGKLILPAAIIAA

-394 LTLTAGT
+394 FTLTAGT
-401 PLLANTAILQSLTS
+401 PLFAKAAILQSLTS
-415 GYGISAGATVSIAVA
+415 GYGISAGATVSIVVA

-444 IQVGWFPEHSLAS
+444 IQVGWFPEHSRTT
-457 MTVSDDDRKI
+457 MNVSPDNRKI
-467 TVVTPTEAGFLGG
+467 SLAIPTDAGFLSGG
-480 GEIIS
+480 KIIS
-485 TTGTIETVTLFSHDV
+485 TIGTIETVTLSSHDV
-500 LMLSKAVKIEND
+500 LLLSKAVKIEKD
-512 YDNLTNLFYVNA
+512 YDDLKFLFYVN
-524 TARIKSGASVS
+524 TTVRIKSGVSVS
-535 FHTLRR
+535 LHVLREA
-541 TNYYRPSADTYDRR
+541 NKYRPSSDTYDRR

-560 LLSDAFYTSGP
+560 LLSDAVYGSSTK
-571 ATLRITTTILAPKII
+571 TTIIAPKII
-586 YPWRNTRS
+586 YPWQDTNSGPIVRRD
-594 SLAVL
+594 SL
-599 RDNLHL
+599 HP
-605 YPPCLDSK
+605 YPPCLDSRS
-613 HFSRSAR
+613 FSRSAR

-644 GSGGITVSLNPG
+644 GNGGITVSLNPG
-656 AQISFAESFSLS
+656 AQISFAESFPLS
-668 NSYTVTL
+668 NSYTITL

-693 IARSNISI
+693 IARSNGNIS
-701 ALTRPLQIPLGESA
+701 LTRPLQIPLGESA

-772 SLTLAAATQ
+772 GLTLAVATQ
-781 GKINGDL
+781 GKIGGNL

>member
-1 MLLVGVGLTPA
+1 MALVIFVVLLVGVGLTPA
-12 LLYDAPERLKQLKSK
+12 LLYDAPERLKQLKS
-27 RILQDRIA
+27 RQILQDRIA

-47 LLRSQQPFNIARFR
+47 LLRSQQPFNIARR
-61 SSSIEPRLL
+61 IGSSIEPRLL

-76 NLGGS
+76 NLGDS
-81 NSDNILDGLQD
+81 VLDGLQD
-92 ATCNADGSGA
+92 ATCNANGGNA
-102 GDITNGVLDSGS
+102 GDITNGVLEGGS

-218 SLSLSEVNP
+218 SLSLSEINP

-292 IREAIIHW
+292 IREAILHW

-307 PSPAT
+307 PSPAA

-394 LTLTAGT
+394 FTLTAGT
-401 PLLANTAILQSLTS
+401 PLLAKTAILQSLTL
-415 GYGISAGATVSIAVA
+415 GYEISAGATVSIVVA
-430 TISIAVETPLFSDG
+430 TINIAEKTPLFSDG
-444 IQVGWFPEHSLAS
+444 IQVGWLPEHWKTTMTAARDGGRLSLVAP
-457 MTVSDDDRKI
+457 I
-467 TVVTPTEAGFLGG
+467 IAGFLGG
-480 GEIIS
+480 GKIASSIL
-485 TTGTIETVTLFSHDV
+485 TLDVSPRDV
-500 LMLSKAVKIEND
+500 LIMNTALEIEQD
-512 YDNLTNLFYVNA
+512 YRQFRLFYANA
-524 TARIKSGASVS
+524 S
-535 FHTLRR
+535 LRMANG
-541 TNYYRPSADTYDRR
+541 TTSILAIGNNYEPTGDTFSRR
-555 DFVVR
+555 RFVAL
-560 LLSDAFYTSGP
+560 LLSDAVYVRST
-571 ATLRITTTILAPKII
+571 TRTTITAPKTI
-586 YPWRNTRS
+586 YPWREKSRPSANAIT
-594 SLAVL
+594 
-599 RDNLHL
+599 RDNLHP
-605 YPPCLDSK
+605 YPPCFDSR

-656 AQISFAESFSLS
+656 AQISFAKSFSLS

-675 PNFAIRLTGNA
+675 PNFAIRLTSNA

-693 IARSNISI
+693 ITRSNGNIS
-701 ALTRPLQIPLGESA
+701 LTRPLQIPLGESA
-715 AIFPADYFFANGAS
+715 AIFPADYSFANGAS

-738 VGGGRSRIENAEA
+738 VGGGRSRVENAEA

-772 SLTLAAATQ
+772 GLTLAVATQ
-781 GKINGDL
+781 GKIGGNL

>member
-27 RILQDRIA
+27 QILQDRIA

-47 LLRSQQPFNIARFR
+47 LLRSQQPFNIARIGG
-61 SSSIEPRLL
+61 SPIEPRLL

-76 NLGGS
+76 NLGDS
-81 NSDNILDGLQD
+81 VLDGLQD
-92 ATCNADGSGA
+92 ATCNAVRSSG
-102 GDITNGVLDSGS
+102 GITNGVLEGGS

-121 GFDVLPTE
+121 GFSVLQNAG
-129 REVNEG
+129 EVNDG

-143 NGDRFWYALSRHLA
+143 NGDRFWYALSHHLA
-157 PSEPNHR
+157 PSTPGNRH
-164 RALNLHRLSTL
+164 ALNLHRLSTL

-195 AAVVIAPGKI
+195 AAIVIAPGEI
-205 QPGRPAEEIIFKV
+205 QPHRPAEENIFKV

-281 NAPLQDSPLAE
+281 NVPLQDSPLAE

-307 PSPAT
+307 PSPAA

-394 LTLTAGT
+394 FTLTAGT
-401 PLLANTAILQSLTS
+401 PLFAKAAILQSLTS
-415 GYGISAGATVSIAVA
+415 GYGISAGATVSIVVA

-444 IQVGWFPEHSLAS
+444 IQVGWFPEHWKTTMTAARDGGRLSLAAP
-457 MTVSDDDRKI
+457 I
-467 TVVTPTEAGFLGG
+467 IAGFLGG
-480 GEIIS
+480 GKIASSIL
-485 TTGTIETVTLFSHDV
+485 TLDVSPRDV
-500 LMLSKAVKIEND
+500 LIMNTALEIEQD
-512 YDNLTNLFYVNA
+512 YRQFQLFYANA
-524 TARIKSGASVS
+524 S
-535 FHTLRR
+535 LRMANG
-541 TNYYRPSADTYDRR
+541 TTSILAIGSNYEPTGDTFSRR
-555 DFVVR
+555 RFVAL
-560 LLSDAFYTSGP
+560 LLSDAVYVRST
-571 ATLRITTTILAPKII
+571 TRTTITAPKTI
-586 YPWRNTRS
+586 YPWREKSRPSASAIT
-594 SLAVL
+594 
-599 RDNLHL
+599 RDNLHP
-605 YPPCLDSK
+605 YPPCLDSRS
-613 HFSRSAR
+613 FSRSAR

-668 NSYTVTL
+668 NSYTLTL
-675 PNFAIRLTGNA
+675 PNFAIRSTDNA

-693 IARSNISI
+693 IARNNGNIS
-701 ALTRPLQIPLGESA
+701 LTRPLQIPLGESA
-715 AIFPADYFFANGAS
+715 AIFPADYSFANGAS

-772 SLTLAAATQ
+772 GLTLAVATQ
-781 GKINGDL
+781 GKIGGDL

>member
-1 MLLVGVGLTPA
+1 
-12 LLYDAPERLKQLKSK
+12 
-27 RILQDRIA
+27 
-35 LRDARRALMQYM
+35 
-47 LLRSQQPFNIARFR
+47 
-61 SSSIEPRLL
+61 

-92 ATCNADGSGA
+92 ATCNADGGSA

-157 PSEPNHR
+157 PSEPNNR

-227 SLYFESAD
+227 SLYFASAD

-307 PSPAT
+307 PSPAA

-380 VLSTATITL
+380 ALSTATITL

-394 LTLTAGT
+394 FTLTAGT
-401 PLLANTAILQSLTS
+401 PLFANTAILQSLTS
-415 GYGISAGATVSIAVA
+415 GYGISVGATVSIAVA
-430 TISIAVETPLFSDG
+430 TISIAVETPLFSAG

-457 MTVSDDDRKI
+457 MTVSDDNRKI
-467 TVVTPTEAGFLGG
+467 NLVTPTEAGFLGG

-485 TTGTIETVTLFSHDV
+485 TIGTTATVTLTISSRDV
-500 LMLSKAVKIEND
+500 LILSSAVKIEND
-512 YDNLTNLFYVNA
+512 YVHLKSLFYVNA
-524 TARIKSGASVS
+524 AVRREGRASVRLQAS
-535 FHTLRR
+535 KK
-541 TNYYRPSADTYDRR
+541 YRPSGDTYERR
-555 DFVVR
+555 DFAVW
-560 LLSDAFYTSGP
+560 LLSDSVNGSI
-571 ATLRITTTILAPKII
+571 RTTTLAPKII
-586 YPWRNTRS
+586 YPWRDTNS
-594 SLAVL
+594 STLAL
-599 RDNLHL
+599 RDNLHS
-605 YPPCLDSK
+605 YPPCLDAK

-644 GSGGITVSLNPG
+644 GNGGITVSLNPG
-656 AQISFAESFSLS
+656 AQISFAKSFSLS

-693 IARSNISI
+693 ITRSNGNIS
-701 ALTRPLQIPLGESA
+701 LTRPLQIPLGESA
-715 AIFPADYFFANGAS
+715 AIFPADYSFINGAS

-758 PLPHA
+758 PLPHT
-763 GCAAGMPSL
+763 GCAAGMTSL
-772 SLTLAAATQ
+772 GSLAVATQ
-781 GKINGDL
+781 GKIGGTL

-807 IARAPSLELR
+807 IARAPSLKLR

>member
-27 RILQDRIA
+27 QILQDRIA
-35 LRDARRALMQYM
+35 LRDARRSLMQYM
-47 LLRSQQPFNIARFR
+47 LLRSQQPFNIARIGG
-61 SSSIEPRLL
+61 SPIEPRLL

-76 NLGGS
+76 NLGDS
-81 NSDNILDGLQD
+81 VLDGLQD
-92 ATCNADGSGA
+92 ATCNSVLSSG
-102 GDITNGVLDSGS
+102 GITNGVLEGGS

-121 GFDVLPTE
+121 GFSVLQNAG
-129 REVNEG
+129 EVNDG

-143 NGDRFWYALSRHLA
+143 NGDRFWYALSHHLA
-157 PSEPNHR
+157 PSTPGNRH
-164 RALNLHRLSTL
+164 ALNLHRLSTL

-272 TAAGAGATH
+272 TAAGAGVTH

-292 IREAIIHW
+292 IREAILHW

-307 PSPAT
+307 PSPAA
-312 NVSAHLH
+312 NVSVHLH

-328 RSDVAHNNAI
+328 RSNVAHNNAI

-365 LTADAGFLTAQAMAV
+365 LTADAGFLTAQAMV
-380 VLSTATITL
+380 MSLSTTIITL

-394 LTLTAGT
+394 FTLTAGT
-401 PLLANTAILQSLTS
+401 PLFAKAAILQSLTS

-430 TISIAVETPLFSDG
+430 TISIAAQIPLFSDN
-444 IQVGWFPEHSLAS
+444 IQVGWFPEHAENPMTAARDGATLSLAGP
-457 MTVSDDDRKI
+457 I
-467 TVVTPTEAGFLGG
+467 TIGFLGG
-480 GEIIS
+480 GEIASAIPTITLS
-485 TTGTIETVTLFSHDV
+485 SRDVLIVREGLNLEQDYRQLKFLYANASLRRETGTVSILP
-500 LMLSKAVKIEND
+500 AVND
-512 YDNLTNLFYVNA
+512 YRPTDDTF
-524 TARIKSGASVS
+524 S
-535 FHTLRR
+535 RR
-541 TNYYRPSADTYDRR
+541 R
-555 DFVVR
+555 FVAL
-560 LLSDAFYTSGP
+560 LLSDAVYTRSTI
-571 ATLRITTTILAPKII
+571 ATTITAPKTI
-586 YPWRNTRS
+586 YPWRKKSIPSAPAIT
-594 SLAVL
+594 
-599 RDNLHL
+599 RDNLHP
-605 YPPCLDSK
+605 YPPCLDSRS
-613 HFSRSAR
+613 FSRSAR

-693 IARSNISI
+693 IARSNGNIS
-701 ALTRPLQIPLGESA
+701 LTRPLQIPLGESA

-772 SLTLAAATQ
+772 GLTLAVATQ
-781 GKINGDL
+781 GKIGGNL

>member
-27 RILQDRIA
+27 QILQDRIA

-47 LLRSQQPFNIARFR
+47 LLRSQQPFNIARIGG
-61 SSSIEPRLL
+61 SPIEPRLL

-76 NLGGS
+76 NLGDS
-81 NSDNILDGLQD
+81 ILDGLQD
-92 ATCNADGSGA
+92 ATCNAIRSSG
-102 GDITNGVLDSGS
+102 GITNGVLEGGS

-121 GFDVLPTE
+121 GFSVLQNAG
-129 REVNEG
+129 EVNDG

-157 PSEPNHR
+157 PSTPGNRH
-164 RALNLHRLSTL
+164 ALNLHRLSTL

-181 VARTATTLTIASRT
+181 VARMATTLTIASRT

-205 QPGRPAEEIIFKV
+205 QPHRPVEENIFKV

-227 SLYFESAD
+227 LLYFESTD

-307 PSPAT
+307 PSPAA

-394 LTLTAGT
+394 FTLTAGT
-401 PLLANTAILQSLTS
+401 PLFANTAILQSLTS
-415 GYGISAGATVSIAVA
+415 GYGISVGATVSIAVA
-430 TISIAVETPLFSDG
+430 TISIAVETPLFSAG

-457 MTVSDDDRKI
+457 MTVSDDNRKI
-467 TVVTPTEAGFLGG
+467 NLVTPTEAGFLGG

-485 TTGTIETVTLFSHDV
+485 TIGTTATVTLTISSRDV
-500 LMLSKAVKIEND
+500 LILSSAVKIEND
-512 YDNLTNLFYVNA
+512 YVHLKSLFYVNA
-524 TARIKSGASVS
+524 AVRREGRASVRLQAS
-535 FHTLRR
+535 KK
-541 TNYYRPSADTYDRR
+541 YRPSGDTYERR
-555 DFVVR
+555 DFVVW
-560 LLSDAFYTSGP
+560 LLSDSVNGSI
-571 ATLRITTTILAPKII
+571 RTTTLAPKII
-586 YPWRNTRS
+586 YPWRDTNS
-594 SLAVL
+594 STLAL
-599 RDNLHL
+599 RDNLHS
-605 YPPCLDSK
+605 YPPCLDAK

-644 GSGGITVSLNPG
+644 GNGGITVSLNPG
-656 AQISFAESFSLS
+656 AQISFAKSFSLS

-693 IARSNISI
+693 IARSNGNIS
-701 ALTRPLQIPLGESA
+701 LTRPLQIPLGESA
-715 AIFPADYFFANGAS
+715 AIFPANYSFDNGTS

-738 VGGGRSRIENAEA
+738 VGGGRSRVENAEA

-772 SLTLAAATQ
+772 GLTLAVATQ
-781 GKINGDL
+781 GKIGGNL

>member
-1 MLLVGVGLTPA
+1 M
-12 LLYDAPERLKQLKSK
+12 LYDAPERLKQLKSK
-27 RILQDRIA
+27 QILQDRIA

-47 LLRSQQPFNIARFR
+47 LLRSQQPFNIARR
-61 SSSIEPRLL
+61 IGAPIEPRLL

-76 NLGGS
+76 NLGDS
-81 NSDNILDGLQD
+81 ILDGLQD
-92 ATCNADGSGA
+92 ATCNANIRSA
-102 GDITNGVLDSGS
+102 SDITRGVLEGGS

-121 GFDVLPTE
+121 GFSVLPTE

-157 PSEPNHR
+157 PSTPGNRH
-164 RALNLHRLSTL
+164 ALNLHRLSTL

-292 IREAIIHW
+292 IREAIVHW

-312 NVSAHLH
+312 NVSVHLH

-328 RSDVAHNNAI
+328 RSDIAHNNAI

-394 LTLTAGT
+394 FTLTAGT
-401 PLLANTAILQSLTS
+401 PLLAKTAILQSLTS
-415 GYGISAGATVSIAVA
+415 GYGIYAGATVSIAVA
-430 TISIAVETPLFSDG
+430 TINIAAQTPLFSDG
-444 IQVGWFPEHSLAS
+444 IQVGWLPEHWKTTITAARDGGRLSLAAP
-457 MTVSDDDRKI
+457 I
-467 TVVTPTEAGFLGG
+467 IAGFLGG
-480 GEIIS
+480 GKIASSIL
-485 TTGTIETVTLFSHDV
+485 TLDVSPRDV
-500 LMLSKAVKIEND
+500 LIMNTALEIEQD
-512 YDNLTNLFYVNA
+512 YRQFQLFYANA
-524 TARIKSGASVS
+524 S
-535 FHTLRR
+535 LRMANG
-541 TNYYRPSADTYDRR
+541 TTSILAIGNNYEPTGDTFSRR
-555 DFVVR
+555 RFVAL
-560 LLSDAFYTSGP
+560 LLSDAVYVRST
-571 ATLRITTTILAPKII
+571 TRTTITAPKTI
-586 YPWRNTRS
+586 YPWREKSRPSANAIT
-594 SLAVL
+594 
-599 RDNLHL
+599 RDNLHP
-605 YPPCLDSK
+605 YPPCLDSRN
-613 HFSRSAR
+613 FSRSAR

-656 AQISFAESFSLS
+656 AKISFAESFSLS

-693 IARSNISI
+693 IARSNGNIS
-701 ALTRPLQIPLGESA
+701 LTRPLQIPLGESA
-715 AIFPADYFFANGAS
+715 AIFPADYSFANGAS

-763 GCAAGMPSL
+763 GCAAGMLSL
-772 SLTLAAATQ
+772 GLTLAVATQ
-781 GKINGDL
+781 GKIGGNL

>member
-27 RILQDRIA
+27 QILQDRIA

-92 ATCNADGSGA
+92 ATCNADGGNA

-205 QPGRPAEEIIFKV
+205 QPHRPAEENIFKV

-227 SLYFESAD
+227 LLYFESAD

-307 PSPAT
+307 PSPAA
-312 NVSAHLH
+312 NVSVHLH

-365 LTADAGFLTAQAMAV
+365 LTADAGFLTAQAMV
-380 VLSTATITL
+380 MSLSTTIITL

-394 LTLTAGT
+394 FTLTAGT
-401 PLLANTAILQSLTS
+401 PLFAKAAILQSLTS
-415 GYGISAGATVSIAVA
+415 GYGISAGATVSIVVA

-444 IQVGWFPEHSLAS
+444 IQVGWFPEHSRTT
-457 MTVSDDDRKI
+457 MNVSPDNRKI
-467 TVVTPTEAGFLGG
+467 SLAIPTDAGFLSGG
-480 GEIIS
+480 KIIS
-485 TTGTIETVTLFSHDV
+485 TIGTIETVTLSSRDV
-500 LMLSKAVKIEND
+500 LLLSKAVKIEKD
-512 YDNLTNLFYVNA
+512 YDDLKFLFYVN
-524 TARIKSGASVS
+524 TTVRIKSGVSVS
-535 FHTLRR
+535 LHILTEAKK
-541 TNYYRPSADTYDRR
+541 YRPSSDTYDRR

-560 LLSDAFYTSGP
+560 LLSDAVYGSSTK
-571 ATLRITTTILAPKII
+571 TTIIAPKII
-586 YPWRNTRS
+586 YPWQDTNSGPIVRRD
-594 SLAVL
+594 SL
-599 RDNLHL
+599 HP
-605 YPPCLDSK
+605 YPPCLDSRS
-613 HFSRSAR
+613 FSRSAR

-693 IARSNISI
+693 IARSNGNIS
-701 ALTRPLQIPLGESA
+701 LTRPLQIPLGESA
-715 AIFPADYFFANGAS
+715 AIFPANYSFANGTS

-772 SLTLAAATQ
+772 GLTLAVATQ
-781 GKINGDL
+781 GKISGDL

>member
-1 MLLVGVGLTPA
+1 M
-12 LLYDAPERLKQLKSK
+12 KSK
-27 RILQDRIA
+27 QILQDRIA

-92 ATCNADGSGA
+92 ATCNADGGNA

-195 AAVVIAPGKI
+195 AAIVIAPGKI
-205 QPGRPAEEIIFKV
+205 QPGRPAEENIFKV

-292 IREAIIHW
+292 IREAILHW

-312 NVSAHLH
+312 NVSVHLH

-365 LTADAGFLTAQAMAV
+365 LTADAGFLTAQAMV
-380 VLSTATITL
+380 MSLSTTIITL

-394 LTLTAGT
+394 FTLTAGT
-401 PLLANTAILQSLTS
+401 PLFAKAAILQSLTS

-430 TISIAVETPLFSDG
+430 TISIVEKTPLFSAG
-444 IQVGWFPEHSLAS
+444 IQTGWLPEHSRTTMIA
-457 MTVSDDDRKI
+457 I
-467 TVVTPTEAGFLGG
+467 TDGRRIALETPTESGFLGG
-480 GEIIS
+480 GEIVS
-485 TTGTIETVTLFSHDV
+485 TIGTIATVTLSSRDV
-500 LMLSKAVKIEND
+500 LILRKSVKIEKD
-512 YDNLTNLFYVNA
+512 YASVILFYINA

-535 FHTLRR
+535 FHTLRK
-541 TNYYRPSADTYDRR
+541 TLKYRPSGDTFEHR

-560 LLSDAFYTSGP
+560 LLSDSVYTTASSGL
-571 ATLRITTTILAPKII
+571 TITTTILAPKII

-594 SLAVL
+594 SLIVR
-599 RDNLHL
+599 RDNLHP
-605 YPPCLDSK
+605 YPPCFDSR

-644 GSGGITVSLNPG
+644 GNGGITVSLNPG
-656 AQISFAESFSLS
+656 AQISFAESFPLS
-668 NSYTVTL
+668 NSYTLTL

-693 IARSNISI
+693 IARSNGNIS
-701 ALTRPLQIPLGESA
+701 LTRPLQIPLGESA
-715 AIFPADYFFANGAS
+715 AIFPADYSFANGTS

-738 VGGGRSRIENAEA
+738 VSGGRSRIENAEA

-772 SLTLAAATQ
+772 SLTLAVATQ

>member
-76 NLGGS
+76 NLGGR

-92 ATCNADGSGA
+92 ATCNADGGSA

-272 TAAGAGATH
+272 TAVGAGVTH

-307 PSPAT
+307 PSPAA

-401 PLLANTAILQSLTS
+401 PLLAKTAILQSLTS
-415 GYGISAGATVSIAVA
+415 GYGISAGATVSIVVA

-444 IQVGWFPEHSLAS
+444 IQVGWFPEHSRTT
-457 MTVSDDDRKI
+457 MNVSPDNRKI
-467 TVVTPTEAGFLGG
+467 SLAIPTDAGFLSGG
-480 GEIIS
+480 KIIS
-485 TTGTIETVTLFSHDV
+485 TIGTIETVTLSSHDV
-500 LMLSKAVKIEND
+500 LLLSKAVKIEKD
-512 YDNLTNLFYVNA
+512 YDDLKFLFYVN
-524 TARIKSGASVS
+524 TTVRIKSGVSVS
-535 FHTLRR
+535 LHILTEAKK
-541 TNYYRPSADTYDRR
+541 YRPSSDTYDRR

-560 LLSDAFYTSGP
+560 LLSDAVYGSSTK
-571 ATLRITTTILAPKII
+571 TTIIAPKII
-586 YPWRNTRS
+586 YPWQDTNSGPIVRRD
-594 SLAVL
+594 SL
-599 RDNLHL
+599 HP
-605 YPPCLDSK
+605 YPPCLDSRS
-613 HFSRSAR
+613 FSRSAR

-656 AQISFAESFSLS
+656 AQISFAESFPLS
-668 NSYTVTL
+668 NSYTITL
-675 PNFAIRLTGNA
+675 PNFAIRLTSNA

-693 IARSNISI
+693 IARNNGNIS
-701 ALTRPLQIPLGESA
+701 LTRPLQIPLGESA
-715 AIFPADYFFANGAS
+715 AIFPADYSFDDGIS

-738 VGGGRSRIENAEA
+738 VGGGRSRVENAEA

-772 SLTLAAATQ
+772 SLTLAVATQ
-781 GKINGDL
+781 GKISGDL

-807 IARAPSLELR
+807 IARAPSLKLR

>member
-1 MLLVGVGLTPA
+1 M
-12 LLYDAPERLKQLKSK
+12 KS
-27 RILQDRIA
+27 RQILQDRIA

-76 NLGGS
+76 NLGGR

-92 ATCNADGSGA
+92 ATCNADGGSA

-157 PSEPNHR
+157 PSEPNNR

-205 QPGRPAEEIIFKV
+205 QPHRPAEENIFKV

-307 PSPAT
+307 PSPAA
-312 NVSAHLH
+312 NVSVHLH

-394 LTLTAGT
+394 FTLTAGT
-401 PLLANTAILQSLTS
+401 PLFAKAAILQSLTS

-430 TISIAVETPLFSDG
+430 TISIAAQIPLFSDG

-457 MTVSDDDRKI
+457 MTASHDSTTI
-467 TVVTPTEAGFLGG
+467 SLGIPTEAGFLGG
-480 GEIIS
+480 GEIVS
-485 TTGTIETVTLFSHDV
+485 TIGTIATVTLSSRDV
-500 LMLSKAVKIEND
+500 LTLSRSVAIEED
-512 YDNLTNLFYVNA
+512 YDDLPYLFYVD
-524 TARIKSGASVS
+524 TTVRTKFGTSVS
-535 FHTLRR
+535 LYTLRE
-541 TNYYRPSADTYDRR
+541 TNKYRPSSDTYSRR

-560 LLSDAFYTSGP
+560 LLSDAVYGST
-571 ATLRITTTILAPKII
+571 TRTTITAPKII
-586 YPWRNTRS
+586 YPWRKKRTTTIT
-594 SLAVL
+594 
-599 RDNLHL
+599 RDNLHS

-613 HFSRSAR
+613 NFSRSAR

-644 GSGGITVSLNPG
+644 GNGGITVSLNPG
-656 AQISFAESFSLS
+656 AQISFAESFPLS

-675 PNFAIRLTGNA
+675 PNFAIRSTDNA

-693 IARSNISI
+693 IARNNGNIS
-701 ALTRPLQIPLGESA
+701 LTRPLQIPLGESA
-715 AIFPADYFFANGAS
+715 AIFPANYSFANGIS

-772 SLTLAAATQ
+772 SLTLAVATQ
-781 GKINGDL
+781 GKISGDL

>member
-12 LLYDAPERLKQLKSK
+12 LLYDAPERLRQLKSK
-27 RILQDRIA
+27 QILQDRIA

-47 LLRSQQPFNIARFR
+47 LLRSQQPFNIARIGG
-61 SSSIEPRLL
+61 SPIEPRLL

-76 NLGGS
+76 NLGDS
-81 NSDNILDGLQD
+81 ILDGLQD
-92 ATCNADGSGA
+92 AACSDIRLVRG
-102 GDITNGVLDSGS
+102 ITNGVLRGGS

-121 GFDVLPTE
+121 GFSVLQSE

-143 NGDRFWYALSRHLA
+143 KGDRFWYALSRHLA
-157 PSEPNHR
+157 PSTPGNRH
-164 RALNLHRLSTL
+164 ALNLHRLSTL

-281 NAPLQDSPLAE
+281 NVPLQDSPLAE

-307 PSPAT
+307 PSPAA

-352 MPLPTTLAIASLS
+352 MPLPTTLAVASLS
-365 LTADAGFLTAQAMAV
+365 LTADAGFLTAQAMV
-380 VLSTATITL
+380 MSLSTATITL

-394 LTLTAGT
+394 FTLTAGT

-415 GYGISAGATVSIAVA
+415 GYEISAGATVSIVVA

-444 IQVGWFPEHSLAS
+444 IQVGWFPEHSRVS
-457 MTVSDDDRKI
+457 MTVSNDNRKI
-467 TVVTPTEAGFLGG
+467 TLKTLTEAGFLGG
-480 GEIIS
+480 GEIVS
-485 TTGTIETVTLFSHDV
+485 TATVTHTLSSRDV
-500 LMLSKAVKIEND
+500 LLLSKAVKIEND
-512 YDNLTNLFYVNA
+512 YASVKLFYVNA
-524 TARIKSGASVS
+524 TVRTESGARVRLQESKDY
-535 FHTLRR
+535 H
-541 TNYYRPSADTYDRR
+541 PSGDTYDRR

-560 LLSDAFYTSGP
+560 LLSDAFYASGSP
-571 ATLRITTTILAPKII
+571 TLRITTTILAPKII
-586 YPWRNTRS
+586 YPWRDTNS
-594 SLAVL
+594 STLAL
-599 RDNLHL
+599 RDNLHS

-644 GSGGITVSLNPG
+644 GNGGITVSLNPG

-668 NSYTVTL
+668 NSYTLTL

-693 IARSNISI
+693 IARSNGNIS
-701 ALTRPLQIPLGESA
+701 LTRPLQIPLGESA
-715 AIFPADYFFANGAS
+715 AIFPANYFFANGIS

-738 VGGGRSRIENAEA
+738 VGGGHSRIENAEA

-763 GCAAGMPSL
+763 GCAAGMSSL
-772 SLTLAAATQ
+772 GLTLAVATQ
-781 GKINGDL
+781 GKIGGNL

>member
-27 RILQDRIA
+27 QILQDRIA

-47 LLRSQQPFNIARFR
+47 LLRSQQPFNIARR
-61 SSSIEPRLL
+61 IGAPIEPRLL

-76 NLGGS
+76 NLGDS
-81 NSDNILDGLQD
+81 ILDGLQD
-92 ATCNADGSGA
+92 ATCNANIRSA
-102 GDITNGVLDSGS
+102 SDITRGVLEGGS

-157 PSEPNHR
+157 PSTPGNRH
-164 RALNLHRLSTL
+164 ALNLHRLSTL

-205 QPGRPAEEIIFKV
+205 QPGRPAEENIFKV

-292 IREAIIHW
+292 IREAILHW

-312 NVSAHLH
+312 NVSVHLH

-365 LTADAGFLTAQAMAV
+365 LTADAGFLTAQAMV
-380 VLSTATITL
+380 MSLSTTIITL

-394 LTLTAGT
+394 FTLTAGT

-415 GYGISAGATVSIAVA
+415 GYEISAGATVSIAVA
-430 TISIAVETPLFSDG
+430 TINIAVETPLFSAG
-444 IQVGWFPEHSLAS
+444 IQIGWLPEHSRTT
-457 MTVSDDDRKI
+457 MTVSPDNRI
-467 TVVTPTEAGFLGG
+467 IFLGTPTESGFLGG
-480 GEIIS
+480 GKIMS
-485 TTGTIETVTLFSHDV
+485 TIGTVTLSSRDV
-500 LMLSKAVKIEND
+500 LLMKRVKIEND
-512 YDNLTNLFYVNA
+512 YGSVKLFYIGTNLRRADGTIVP
-524 TARIKSGASVS
+524 
-535 FHTLRR
+535 LRAAD
-541 TNYYRPSADTYDRR
+541 NYHPGSSTYDRR
-555 DFVVR
+555 NFVVR
-560 LLSDAFYTSGP
+560 LLSDAVYGS
-571 ATLRITTTILAPKII
+571 ATTITAPKII
-586 YPWRNTRS
+586 YPWQDTNSRHIIR
-594 SLAVL
+594 
-599 RDNLHL
+599 RDNLHP
-605 YPPCLDSK
+605 YPPCLDSRS
-613 HFSRSAR
+613 FSRSAR

-668 NSYTVTL
+668 NTYTVTL

-693 IARSNISI
+693 IARSNGNIS
-701 ALTRPLQIPLGESA
+701 LTRPLQIPLGESA
-715 AIFPADYFFANGAS
+715 AIFPANYSFDNGTL

-738 VGGGRSRIENAEA
+738 VGGGRSRVENAEA

-772 SLTLAAATQ
+772 GLTLAVATQ
-781 GKINGDL
+781 GKIGGDL

>member
-92 ATCNADGSGA
+92 ATCNADGGSA

-195 AAVVIAPGKI
+195 AAIVIAPGEI
-205 QPGRPAEEIIFKV
+205 QPHRPAEGNIFKV

-300 KDFFGYY
+300 KYFFGYY
-307 PSPAT
+307 PSPAA
-312 NVSAHLH
+312 NVSVHLDSH
-319 RHSRHCNIL
+319 FRHCNIL

-338 GGGELILPAAIIAA
+338 GGGELILPAAIIVA

-365 LTADAGFLTAQAMAV
+365 LTADAGFLTAQAMV
-380 VLSTATITL
+380 MSLSTTIITL

-401 PLLANTAILQSLTS
+401 PLLAKTAILQSLTS

-444 IQVGWFPEHSLAS
+444 IQVGWFPEHSRTT
-457 MTVSDDDRKI
+457 MNVSPDNRKI
-467 TVVTPTEAGFLGG
+467 SLAIPTDAGFLSGG
-480 GEIIS
+480 KIIS
-485 TTGTIETVTLFSHDV
+485 TIGTIETVTLSSRDV
-500 LMLSKAVKIEND
+500 LLLSKAVKIEKD
-512 YDNLTNLFYVNA
+512 YDDLKNLFYVN
-524 TARIKSGASVS
+524 TTVRIKSGVSVS
-535 FHTLRR
+535 LHILTEAKKYL
-541 TNYYRPSADTYDRR
+541 PSSDTYDRR

-560 LLSDAFYTSGP
+560 LLSDAVYGSSTK
-571 ATLRITTTILAPKII
+571 TTIIAPKII
-586 YPWRNTRS
+586 YPWQDTNSRDIIRRD
-594 SLAVL
+594 SL
-599 RDNLHL
+599 HP
-605 YPPCLDSK
+605 YPPCLDSRS
-613 HFSRSAR
+613 FSRSAR

-668 NSYTVTL
+668 NSYTLTL

-693 IARSNISI
+693 IARNNGNIS
-701 ALTRPLQIPLGESA
+701 LTRPLQIPLGESA
-715 AIFPADYFFANGAS
+715 AIFPANYSFDNGTS
-729 VQIPAQATI
+729 VQIPAKAII

-772 SLTLAAATQ
+772 GLTLAVATQ
-781 GKINGDL
+781 GKIGGDL

>member
-27 RILQDRIA
+27 QILQDRIA

-47 LLRSQQPFNIARFR
+47 LLRSQQPFNIARKG
-61 SSSIEPRLL
+61 SSPIEPRLL

-76 NLGGS
+76 NLGDS
-81 NSDNILDGLQD
+81 ILDGLQD
-92 ATCNADGSGA
+92 AACSDIRLVRG
-102 GDITNGVLDSGS
+102 ITNGVLRGGS

-121 GFDVLPTE
+121 GFSVLQSE

-143 NGDRFWYALSRHLA
+143 NGDRFWYALSHHLA
-157 PSEPNHR
+157 PSTPGNRH
-164 RALNLHRLSTL
+164 ALNLHRLSTL

-195 AAVVIAPGKI
+195 AAIVIAPGKI
-205 QPGRPAEEIIFKV
+205 QPGRPAEENIFKV

-272 TAAGAGATH
+272 TAAGAGVTH

-292 IREAIIHW
+292 IREAILHW

-307 PSPAT
+307 PSPAA

-352 MPLPTTLAIASLS
+352 MPLPTTLAVASLS
-365 LTADAGFLTAQAMAV
+365 LTADAGFLTAQAMV
-380 VLSTATITL
+380 ISLSTATITL

-394 LTLTAGT
+394 FTLTAGT
-401 PLLANTAILQSLTS
+401 PLFAKAAILQSLTS
-415 GYGISAGATVSIAVA
+415 GYGISAGATVSIVVA

-444 IQVGWFPEHSLAS
+444 IQVGWFPEHAENPMTAARDGATLSLAGP
-457 MTVSDDDRKI
+457 I
-467 TVVTPTEAGFLGG
+467 TVGFLGG
-480 GEIIS
+480 GEITSAIPIITLS
-485 TTGTIETVTLFSHDV
+485 SRDALIVREGLNLEQDYRQLKFLYANASLRRETGTVNILP
-500 LMLSKAVKIEND
+500 AVND
-512 YDNLTNLFYVNA
+512 YRPTDDTF
-524 TARIKSGASVS
+524 S
-535 FHTLRR
+535 RR
-541 TNYYRPSADTYDRR
+541 R
-555 DFVVR
+555 FVAL
-560 LLSDAFYTSGP
+560 LLSDAVYTRSTI
-571 ATLRITTTILAPKII
+571 ATTITAPKTI
-586 YPWRNTRS
+586 YPWRKKSIPSAPAIT
-594 SLAVL
+594 
-599 RDNLHL
+599 RDNLHP
-605 YPPCLDSK
+605 YPPCLDSRS
-613 HFSRSAR
+613 FSRSAR

-630 AVAPGCGH
+630 AVAPGCAH

-656 AQISFAESFSLS
+656 AQISFAESFPLS
-668 NSYTVTL
+668 NSYTITL
-675 PNFAIRLTGNA
+675 PNFAIRLTSNA

-693 IARSNISI
+693 IARNNGNIS
-701 ALTRPLQIPLGESA
+701 LTRPLQIPLGESA
-715 AIFPADYFFANGAS
+715 AIFPADYSFDDGIS

-738 VGGGRSRIENAEA
+738 VGGGRSRVENAEA

-772 SLTLAAATQ
+772 SLTLAVATQ
-781 GKINGDL
+781 GKIGGNL

-823 MFFGGRMVLE
+823 MFFGGRMILE

>member
-27 RILQDRIA
+27 QILQDRIA

-47 LLRSQQPFNIARFR
+47 LLRSQQPFNIARIGG
-61 SSSIEPRLL
+61 SPIEPRLL

-76 NLGGS
+76 NLGDS
-81 NSDNILDGLQD
+81 ILDGLQD
-92 ATCNADGSGA
+92 ATCNAIRSSG
-102 GDITNGVLDSGS
+102 GITNGVLEGGS

-121 GFDVLPTE
+121 GFSVLQNAE
-129 REVNEG
+129 EVNDG

-143 NGDRFWYALSRHLA
+143 NGDRFWYALSHHLA
-157 PSEPNHR
+157 PSTPGNRH
-164 RALNLHRLSTL
+164 ALNLHRLSTL

-195 AAVVIAPGKI
+195 AAVVIAPGEI
-205 QPGRPAEEIIFKV
+205 QPHRPAEENIFKV

-247 GGYPVANIRLE
+247 GGYPVSNIRLE

-307 PSPAT
+307 PSPAA
-312 NVSAHLH
+312 NVSVHLH

-365 LTADAGFLTAQAMAV
+365 LTADAGFLTAQAMV
-380 VLSTATITL
+380 MSLSTTIITL

-394 LTLTAGT
+394 FTLTAGT
-401 PLLANTAILQSLTS
+401 PLFAKAAILQSLTS
-415 GYGISAGATVSIAVA
+415 GYGIFAGATVSIAVA
-430 TISIAVETPLFSDG
+430 TISIAAQIPLFSDN
-444 IQVGWFPEHSLAS
+444 IQVGWFPEHAENPMTAARDGATLSLAGP
-457 MTVSDDDRKI
+457 I
-467 TVVTPTEAGFLGG
+467 TIGFLGG
-480 GEIIS
+480 GEIASAIPTITLS
-485 TTGTIETVTLFSHDV
+485 SRDVLIVREGLNLEQDYRQLKFLYANASLRRETGTVSILP
-500 LMLSKAVKIEND
+500 AVND
-512 YDNLTNLFYVNA
+512 YRPTDDTF
-524 TARIKSGASVS
+524 S
-535 FHTLRR
+535 RR
-541 TNYYRPSADTYDRR
+541 R
-555 DFVVR
+555 FVAL
-560 LLSDAFYTSGP
+560 LLSDAIYTRSTI
-571 ATLRITTTILAPKII
+571 ATTITAPKTI
-586 YPWRNTRS
+586 YPWRKKSIPSAPAIT
-594 SLAVL
+594 
-599 RDNLHL
+599 RDNLHP
-605 YPPCLDSK
+605 YPPCLDSRS
-613 HFSRSAR
+613 FSRSAR

-656 AQISFAESFSLS
+656 AQISFAESFPLS

-693 IARSNISI
+693 IARSNGNIS
-701 ALTRPLQIPLGESA
+701 LTRPLQIPLGESA
-715 AIFPADYFFANGAS
+715 AIFPANYFFANGAS

-772 SLTLAAATQ
+772 GLTLAVATQ
-781 GKINGDL
+781 GKIGGNL